1 MFFRDFWLFKWYD
14 IIHLE
19 FDLGNHINRR
29 NTIRR
34 PSKTLLG
41 THRQEVIKS
50 RVASASNTLPH
61 GRFLVAPH
69 RG

>member
-34 PSKTLLG
+34 PFKTLLG
-41 THRQEVIKS
+41 THRQEVIKL
-50 RVASASNTLPH
+50 R
-61 GRFLVAPH
+61 GR
-69 RG
+69 